1 MIWSR
6 LVRAGW
12 LAERPMGSRFHHT
25 VGVRRGPELGRY
37 RVAAI
42 VGEIIGLERALVQ
55 KVAQPVHGLTRAI
68 SSSGCRHAC
77 GNEKAR
83 TAASMLLSDFN
94 CDSGAAAVW
103 SAAILLGNQH
113 SEALTIASRVGKY
126 PSGQKSVMAWPLFQ
140 RCVSEM
146 TLLLEGVAGSSMAR
160 RDRTSAWSAIYL
172 L

>member
-1 MIWSR
+1 M
-6 LVRAGW
+6 
-12 LAERPMGSRFHHT
+12 
-25 VGVRRGPELGRY
+25 
-37 RVAAI
+37 AAI

-55 KVAQPVHGLTRAI
+55 KVAQPVHGRLAI

-94 CDSGAAAVW
+94 CDFGAAAVW